1 MESLRETFANIDKL
15 EKSDARSAS
24 VIDTRELYLWFLG
37 AAFLLAFLSLSSF
50 ALVPLP
56 AP

>member
-1 MESLRETFANIDKL
+1 MIYG
-15 EKSDARSAS
+15 ARSADWQ
-24 VIDTRELYLWFLG
+24 VRGGDLLLG
-37 AAFLLAFLSLSSF
+37 TLSQNLGSAFLLAFLSFGSF